1 MECSDCFSQRVC
13 STVCN
18 RESTQLI
25 AYEEILLIL
34 NACSYTRFQAVCIT
48 GDATVKGYTKLINKT
63 GAYTEIA
70 NTGTDEKRCKE
81 L

>member
-1 MECSDCFSQRVC
+1 MQSSIAAGRCTTRHTDTCMCFKALSCESILICPQLPPSQYM
-13 STVCN
+13 
-18 RESTQLI
+18 LI
-25 AYEEILLIL
+25 A
-34 NACSYTRFQAVCIT
+34 
-48 GDATVKGYTKLINKT
+48 GDATVKGYTKLINKS

>member
-1 MECSDCFSQRVC
+1 M
-13 STVCN
+13 
-18 RESTQLI
+18 LI
-25 AYEEILLIL
+25 A
-34 NACSYTRFQAVCIT
+34 
-48 GDATVKGYTKLINKT
+48 GDATVKGYTKLINKS

>member
-1 MECSDCFSQRVC
+1 MYHRLYTDLPVLKGCGFRFCASILICA
-13 STVCN
+13 
-18 RESTQLI
+18 QLPP
-25 AYEEILLIL
+25 
-34 NACSYTRFQAVCIT
+34 FQYVCIA
-48 GDATVKGYTKLINKT
+48 GDATVKGYTKLINKN